1 MSIDG
6 TMKQSKINKVFN
18 YMLEHDGITQLDAYK
33 LCMATRLSG
42 IIFDLKKRGV
52 PINTEYLYD
61 NNGTRYAKYSLTDE
75 YKKEFNL

>member
-1 MSIDG
+1 
-6 TMKQSKINKVFN
+6 MKQSKINKVFN

-52 PINTEYLYD
+52 PITTAYLYNED
-61 NNGTRYAKYSLTDE
+61 GTRYAKYYLNTE
-75 YKKEFNL
+75 YKEDYYSKNEGK